1 MTQKVGAFVIKLG
14 ADNAELIS
22 EMEAAK
28 RKLRDYNRHSKKAA
42 DRNEKLSKTFQ
53 EAANNTAIFLGPLN
67 SVSGQLSSISAG
79 LGRVGAAQLAVTAGV
94 TAAIMVL
101 TEAVRVY
108 ERWETSQLANEQLLR
123 ATGYASGKTAKEIQ
137 ALSEEV
143 ALNTLAS
150 VEGMQQASGALLTF
164 KSISGD
170 TFNRALYLSQDLA
183 QVFKQDVKSSA
194 VQLGKALEDPIS
206 GLTSLSRVGVTFSHK
221 QKELIESLMSTN
233 QLAEAQGVILQ
244 VLTDQMGGAA
254 QAAAQGLAGSWDTL
268 GQRWETLLNTT
279 GKESGLAKA
288 TKSIVDRMARGMERA
303 NEALKSPEPAEAVAL
318 LSQQW
323 LAVNGQLDAADKAL
337 THQKNKL
344 KELQAIAQKS
354 QSYGVAEHHVKE
366 KIKASQQSIIALAAK
381 KLSIEQQQAKAVK
394 AVNDARIEAKKVY
407 DQQMATEKLRQAE
420 AKAEAERLANEA
432 LAKEQKIGLR
442 RLNMLDNQ
450 LLAAKDKA
458 KLSYDKQLE
467 DIKTLTVSEVELRR
481 RGFES
486 VAQLRQAYNALA
498 SDQYQQELQQ
508 IDQRAAEKAAREQLA
523 QQALADNKLVAMEL
537 AESMYQQELEQLAAF
552 QLSEQDLQALGFES
566 QLAAAQAF
574 EDQLMALRDQRMA
587 KIENASAAEL
597 KLEMRKWKM
606 MDVQQRRSTQLRER
620 FEQQTA
626 ARGLALI
633 AASTKEG
640 TGLWA
645 AAILGQQAMLAAQAV
660 MQANLMAT
668 QVTAAQTP
676 PPGTDPTGA
685 LTAKAVAAGEVMRN
699 WGYLNAAM
707 IMAQGV
713 AQVAGAREFGGPV
726 LGGYNYLV
734 GENGPEILNIPASG
748 SISPNRTLSQFSGG
762 GGNQFFLEIN
772 IDARG
777 AEAGVE
783 ERLEAVGEDIA
794 MGAYNM
800 VLTDF
805 QERGKIRRTL
815 GA

>member
-676 PPGTDPTGA
+676 
-685 LTAKAVAAGEVMRN
+685 R
-699 WGYLNAAM
+699 
-707 IMAQGV
+707 
-713 AQVAGAREFGGPV
+713 QVRIPLAHSQLKLWRPV
-726 LGGYNYLV
+726 
-734 GENGPEILNIPASG
+734 
-748 SISPNRTLSQFSGG
+748 R
-762 GGNQFFLEIN
+762 
-772 IDARG
+772 
-777 AEAGVE
+777 
-783 ERLEAVGEDIA
+783 
-794 MGAYNM
+794 
-800 VLTDF
+800 
-805 QERGKIRRTL
+805 
-815 GA
+815 